1 MSVNQEEKKE
11 NKPEKK
17 PKPMVFRRSS
27 LKNHQQ
33 LKFDPGA
40 IMNPKNKRNSVSW
53 GKSNTFEF
61 KAMKASFKEAED
73 LNKKESKEDKEK
85 HQAFLK
91 NRKASIKNEFSLIKE
106 LMKKSPDAII
116 EEEENDDEAKKN
128 MKQNIEMGKEAL
140 KEEDTESSKSK
151 SNTES
156 DNESKNSSKSV
167 SKSSQRKSSKNETDD
182 EKNIKNEKKNKNEK
196 SEKEND
202 KNIKVS
208 KLKNKKEYK
217 DEKKDV
223 KDIIIENNEPKTEK
237 FSIKNN
243 KKPKFAEKEEVIKKK
258 EIEKEKEIKK
268 NENEKE
274 KEKENKEGEKIRLM
288 ELKDAQHLEL
298 EKIAYIVLTDGN
310 IVIIKNQGENLV
322 KDLLTIQNPLLK
334 QNQIKKSQ
342 ISKPLQPKS
351 FPKKENAM
359 QKNQNDLKLQNN
371 FQENKY
377 KSINNNIERNS
388 SYNSGIGSQFTRKT
402 YSITNSPNYPITLN
416 KSITMSKSYY
426 LNQVSQK
433 YQYPN
438 SNNRPDID
446 NNNNDY
452 QKFNN
457 YNNYNNILSKYKN
470 QIKTE
475 RNKSGPFYG
484 TSKSIN
490 YNQNQLPIH
499 SNYLAQKSQYIGQ
512 STRNLEPN
520 YVEPSNN
527 KNIYKNKIRNKSRTN
542 YLNYIESSREYN
554 FRSTPIERIGTYN
567 SDYNQSNP
575 QLLKTNYNQNIKD
588 QIFGLKYY

>member
-1 MSVNQEEKKE
+1 MSVNQEEKQE
-11 NKPEKK
+11 NKPEEK
-17 PKPMVFRRSS
+17 PKPMAFRRSS

-33 LKFDPGA
+33 LKFDPDA

-140 KEEDTESSKSK
+140 KEEDTESNKSK

-156 DNESKNSSKSV
+156 DNESKDNSKSA
-167 SKSSQRKSSKNETDD
+167 SKNSQRKSSKNETDD
-182 EKNIKNEKKNKNEK
+182 EKNIKNEKKNNNEK
-196 SEKEND
+196 DEKEND
-202 KNIKVS
+202 KIKIS
-208 KLKNKKEYK
+208 KLENKKELK
-217 DEKKDV
+217 DEKKDE
-223 KDIIIENNEPKTEK
+223 KDINIENNEPKTEK
-237 FSIKNN
+237 FSIKKN

-258 EIEKEKEIKK
+258 EIEKEI
-268 NENEKE
+268 EKE
-274 KEKENKEGEKIRLM
+274 KEKENENENKDGEKIRLM

-322 KDLLTIQNPLLK
+322 KDLLTIPNPLLK
-334 QNQIKKSQ
+334 QNQIKKNQ
-342 ISKPLQPKS
+342 ISNPLQPKF
-351 FPKKENAM
+351 FPKKENSM
-359 QKNQNDLKLQNN
+359 QNNQNDLKLQNY

-377 KSINNNIERNS
+377 KIINNNIERNS
-388 SYNSGIGSQFTRKT
+388 SYNNGIGSQFTRKT

-416 KSITMSKSYY
+416 KSITKPKSYY
-426 LNQVSQK
+426 LNQIYQK
-433 YQYPN
+433 YQYSN
-438 SNNRPDID
+438 SNNRSDID
-446 NNNNDY
+446 NNYNDY

-457 YNNYNNILSKYKN
+457 YNNNLFKYKN

-484 TSKSIN
+484 TSKAVN
-490 YNQNQLPIH
+490 YSQNQLPIH
-499 SNYLAQKSQYIGQ
+499 SSYLAQKSQYLGQ
-512 STRNLEPN
+512 NTRNLEQN

-527 KNIYKNKIRNKSRTN
+527 KYIYKNLIQNKSRNN

-554 FRSTPIERIGTYN
+554 LGSTPIERIGTYN

-588 QIFGLKYY
+588 QVSGLKYY